1 MNLINKIYQVFTDQQ
16 KKEFKILVFY
26 SFLTMI
32 LETFS
37 ISLIIPL
44 LNNILNNDNT
54 LFIKI
59 IGKISFSKFIN
70 NENIFF
76 FLIIFFFF
84 IFLFKSIF
92 LIYYTLFKN
101 KFIYSIRSSL
111 SNRMFSNILKA
122 DYSYHVQNNSSKIIN
137 ALTREVEE
145 MVSLIDSGIT
155 FFTELLIVIGL
166 FMLII
171 FYEPI
176 NLLAIIFLFIIALT
190 IYQVTKK
197 KVSIWGSFRQQH
209 EANRILHV
217 NQSIDGIKEIKIS
230 NLEDIFLS
238 RFEYHNFES
247 AKIGRNMNS
256 LTQIP
261 RILLEFF
268 GLIAIFLIIIF
279 YNLTGKNT
287 TEVIAVLGI
296 LVVTSFKILPSMN
309 RTLGTIQQ
317 LRFARPTVELIYY
330 FIKDK
335 IFNAI
340 ANNYPQSK
348 EINFNSINFNKLSFS
363 YIDNK
368 SRSIKIFE
376 DITFSINKGEFIG
389 IVGKTGVGKTT
400 LLNIILGLLKPTQ
413 GNILVNGNDVSS
425 DIKSWQSI
433 IGYVPQNIFLLDD
446 TIKNNIV
453 LDTASFNLENF
464 NKAIIDSELFDFI
477 NQLPLKFDTNIGERG
492 IKISGGQKQRI
503 GLARILYKNPS
514 LIVLDEATSS
524 LDILTEEKI
533 IKTINSLVPSKTIIA
548 VSHRLSTLENCNKIF
563 SLENGK
569 LKIIKC

>member
-44 LNNILNNDNT
+44 LNNILNNDNA

-59 IGKISFSKFIN
+59 IEKIPFSKFIN

-76 FLIIFFFF
+76 FLITFFFI

-111 SNRMFSNILKA
+111 SNRMFSNILKV

-197 KVSIWGSFRQQH
+197 K
-209 EANRILHV
+209 
-217 NQSIDGIKEIKIS
+217 
-230 NLEDIFLS
+230 FL
-238 RFEYHNFES
+238 
-247 AKIGRNMNS
+247 
-256 LTQIP
+256 
-261 RILLEFF
+261 F
-268 GLIAIFLIIIF
+268 G
-279 YNLTGKNT
+279 
-287 TEVIAVLGI
+287 
-296 LVVTSFKILPSMN
+296 
-309 RTLGTIQQ
+309 
-317 LRFARPTVELIYY
+317 
-330 FIKDK
+330 D
-335 IFNAI
+335 
-340 ANNYPQSK
+340 
-348 EINFNSINFNKLSFS
+348 
-363 YIDNK
+363 
-368 SRSIKIFE
+368 
-376 DITFSINKGEFIG
+376 
-389 IVGKTGVGKTT
+389 
-400 LLNIILGLLKPTQ
+400 
-413 GNILVNGNDVSS
+413 
-425 DIKSWQSI
+425 
-433 IGYVPQNIFLLDD
+433 LLD
-446 TIKNNIV
+446 N
-453 LDTASFNLENF
+453 SM
-464 NKAIIDSELFDFI
+464 
-477 NQLPLKFDTNIGERG
+477 
-492 IKISGGQKQRI
+492 KQI
-503 GLARILYKNPS
+503 EYCM
-514 LIVLDEATSS
+514 LIRALME
-524 LDILTEEKI
+524 
-533 IKTINSLVPSKTIIA
+533 
-548 VSHRLSTLENCNKIF
+548 
-563 SLENGK
+563 
-569 LKIIKC
+569 